1 MFFDFISFLI
11 GKCIFFCASIGG
23 DCFPRP
29 LSKEEETILIAAF
42 RDGDMQARDKLISH
56 NLRLVA
62 HVAKKYQ
69 GSYDMDD
76 LISVGTIGLIKA
88 VNTFK
93 EGKGTQLATYTA
105 RCVEN
110 EILMLLR
117 ADKKHRNT
125 ASLSDVVG
133 TDKDGNELTLMD
145 LLAVDDDSVFTKV
158 EQKVK
163 SGKFKEIVKSLLNEK
178 EYNVISLRYGLE
190 SGVSLCQREVA
201 SLMRISRSYI
211 SRIEKKA
218 IEKLRKG
225 IKKDEYFVE

>member
-93 EGKGTQLATYTA
+93 EGNGYTTCRPTRRGA
-105 RCVEN
+105 
-110 EILMLLR
+110 
-117 ADKKHRNT
+117 
-125 ASLSDVVG
+125 
-133 TDKDGNELTLMD
+133 
-145 LLAVDDDSVFTKV
+145 
-158 EQKVK
+158 
-163 SGKFKEIVKSLLNEK
+163 
-178 EYNVISLRYGLE
+178 
-190 SGVSLCQREVA
+190 
-201 SLMRISRSYI
+201 
-211 SRIEKKA
+211 
-218 IEKLRKG
+218 
-225 IKKDEYFVE
+225 

>member
-42 RDGDMQARDKLISH
+42 HDGDMQARDKLISH

-163 SGKFKEIVKSLLNEK
+163 SGKFKEMVKSLLNEK
-178 EYNVISLRYGLE
+178 EYKVISLRYGLE